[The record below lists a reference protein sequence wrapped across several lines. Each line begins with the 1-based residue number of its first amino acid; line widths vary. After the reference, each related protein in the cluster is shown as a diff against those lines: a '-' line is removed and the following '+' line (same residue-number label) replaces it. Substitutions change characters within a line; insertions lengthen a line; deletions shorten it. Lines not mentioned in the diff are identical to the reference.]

1 MADKMDIEGIEY
13 FPADALRNQIAACL
27 TAWGMPA
34 DQVEITANVMVDAD
48 ACGIDTHGLSM
59 LTTYDDRRR
68 KGILTMDPKI
78 TIVKETP
85 VSALVDGG
93 GGLGY
98 VPSVRA
104 TEIAIDKAR
113 KMGLAAVAVRNSN
126 HFGATGYYTRMMA
139 EKGLIGMATTNGSG
153 PRAAPT
159 FGKEPKLSTN
169 PIAFTAPAKRNPAFN
184 LDMATTT
191 VAAGKIRN
199 RYNENQRL
207 PIGWANGPDGNPT
220 DDASLYFG
228 GGGTQTPL
236 GGTNELGSY
245 KGYGLAAMVEILSA
259 GLSGASLVTHPE
271 HGHRR
276 PGTMDIGHFFLAIDP
291 TAFRPRGDFEAT
303 VDELIDS
310 LHATKPVD
318 PNQPVMVAGEPENII
333 RAEREQTGIPVPPGL
348 RGKIRD
354 IAKNSNAQFFLD

>member
-13 FPADALRNQIAACL
+13 FPAEALRDQIASCL

-48 ACGIDTHGLSM
+48 KCGIDTHGLSM
-59 LTTYDDRRR
+59 LTTYDERRR

-104 TEIAIDKAR
+104 TKIAIDKAK
-113 KMGLAAVAVRNSN
+113 KMGVAAVAVCNSN

-139 EKGLIGMATTNGSG
+139 DEGLIGMATTNGSG

-169 PIAFTAPAKRNPAFN
+169 PIAFTAPAKRNADFN
-184 LDMATTT
+184 LDMTRSIYRPA
-191 VAAGKIRN
+191 R
-199 RYNENQRL
+199 
-207 PIGWANGPDGNPT
+207 
-220 DDASLYFG
+220 
-228 GGGTQTPL
+228 
-236 GGTNELGSY
+236 
-245 KGYGLAAMVEILSA
+245 SA
-259 GLSGASLVTHPE
+259 
-271 HGHRR
+271 
-276 PGTMDIGHFFLAIDP
+276 
-291 TAFRPRGDFEAT
+291 
-303 VDELIDS
+303 
-310 LHATKPVD
+310 
-318 PNQPVMVAGEPENII
+318 
-333 RAEREQTGIPVPPGL
+333 
-348 RGKIRD
+348 
-354 IAKNSNAQFFLD
+354 